1 MGVNIFAKHATFVIL
16 ILMIQLFCS
25 QLARSPNFQSI
36 SSTVTSKF
44 DLCVP
49 IKTRL
54 QSSCCLRTTGV

>member
-44 DLCVP
+44 VP